1 MMHNSGLGLIFNMK
15 KFLAQHYFQIATLV
29 VVVVVFCF
37 VEPFTVNGRSMAP
50 TFQDGDIIFVERL
63 SHHFSIQKNDVLVFR
78 YPRFDKKEVDIKRVY
93 GVPLETITLGNTEM
107 YLGKEDY
114 FMAGDNRQEST
125 DSRDFGTVQM
135 EHVIGKPFFR
145 VTTIN
150 GEQDFDI
157 L

>member
-1 MMHNSGLGLIFNMK
+1 MKNFFTQYYTQIF
-15 KFLAQHYFQIATLV
+15 ATV
-29 VVVVVFCF
+29 VVVSIFLLI
-37 VEPFTVNGRSMAP
+37 EPFTVNGRSMTP
-50 TFQDGDIIFVERL
+50 TFQDGDIVFVEKFT
-63 SHHFSIQKNDVLVFR
+63 HHFSIQKSDVLVFH
-78 YPRFDKKEVDIKRVY
+78 YPRFDKKEIDIKRVY
-93 GVPLETITLGNTEM
+93 GIPLETISLGNTEM

-135 EHVIGKPFFR
+135 EHIIGKPFFR

-150 GEQDFDI
+150 GERDFDI

>member
-1 MMHNSGLGLIFNMK
+1 MGHYGLVWIFNMRN
-15 KFLAQHYFQIATLV
+15 FFTQYYVQMLATVLV
-29 VVVVVFCF
+29 VAVFLF
-37 VEPFTVNGRSMAP
+37 IEPFTVNGRSMEPALD
-50 TFQDGDIIFVERL
+50 DGDIVFVEKLTHR
-63 SHHFSIQKNDVLVFR
+63 FRIEKNDILVFR
-78 YPRFDKKEVDIKRVY
+78 YPRFDKKETDIKRVY

-135 EHVIGKPFFR
+135 EHIIGKPFFR

>member
-1 MMHNSGLGLIFNMK
+1 MRNFFTQYYAQIF
-15 KFLAQHYFQIATLV
+15 ATV
-29 VVVVVFCF
+29 VVVSIFLL
-37 VEPFTVNGRSMAP
+37 VEPFTVNGRSMTP
-50 TFQDGDIIFVERL
+50 TLSDGDIVFVEKL
-63 SHHFSIQKNDVLVFR
+63 THHFSIQKNDVLIFR
-78 YPRFDKKEVDIKRVY
+78 YPRFDKKETDIKRVY

-135 EHVIGKPFFR
+135 EHIIGKPFFR

-150 GEQDFDI
+150 GERDFDI